1 MLIEVRKEVRSVL
14 SAVTG
19 GKKKFPWEW
28 GVGGDQSFTT
38 SGRNSSYKPDSP
50 LKLSIFDVSEDA
62 DVEML

>member
-19 GKKKFPWEW
+19 EKKFPWEW
-28 GVGGDQSFTT
+28 GVGGEQSFTT

-50 LKLSIFDVSEDA
+50 LKLSIFDVSEDG